1 MERKLI
7 ICRGI
12 QGSGKSTWAKQ
23 WCHEDPE
30 HRVRFNNDDIRNML
44 GDYWVPN
51 REKIVTELYNKFISS
66 ALVEGYNIVVDN
78 MNLSTKTVSVLEKI
92 VTSFNSQQTSYCYKI
107 EFKDF
112 FIPVDECIRRDAMRP
127 NPIGET
133 VIRQT
138 WKRYKNFIIH
148 EDIMKLK
155 NRMIEDDKTLPPAII
170 VDMDATLCLNTS
182 GRPFYGEGAA
192 EGMLTDEPI
201 TNILNLVRAYCNETD
216 ATLIILTGREDTLEI
231 RKATEKWLDDNWL
244 HPTFILMRPK
254 NSFTSGPL
262 CKKKLYEDNIK
273 GKYNVSFVLEDNS
286 KCVEMWRE
294 QGLICLQPNEG
305 KF

>member
-1 MERKLI
+1 MDKRVLI

-51 REKIVTELYNKFISS
+51 REKLVTEAKANMITF
-66 ALVEGYNIVVDN
+66 ALIKGYDVVVDN
-78 MNLSTKTVSVLEKI
+78 MNLNPKEDEWIRTLCANIEKDKGI
-92 VTSFNSQQTSYCYKI
+92 HVDI
-107 EFKDF
+107 EYKDF
-112 FIPVDECIRRDAMRP
+112 WIPVEECIHRDAMRP
-127 NPIGET
+127 NPIGEK

-138 WKRYKNFIIH
+138 WRRYKDFIIH
-148 EDIMKLK
+148 EEIMAAKAKSLVQDT
-155 NRMIEDDKTLPPAII
+155 NLPAAII
-170 VDMDATLCLNTS
+170 VDMDATVCLNTS

-201 TNILNLVRAYCNETD
+201 TPVIELIRNFCDNYPAK
-216 ATLIILTGREDTLEI
+216 LIILTGREDTPEV
-231 RKATEKWLDDNWL
+231 RKATEQWLENNWL
-244 HPTFILMRPK
+244 HPDILLMRPVK
-254 NSFTSGPL
+254 SFTAGPI

-273 GKYNVSFVLEDNS
+273 GKFYIPFVLEDNC
-286 KCVEMWRE
+286 KCVEMWRNE
-294 QGLICLQPNEG
+294 GLICLQPNEG